1 MLLPANFFFID
12 LLKIFPDDI
21 ICYMQAPCLENPV
34 IQNLWKDSDY
44 DHNKYLQFDQ
54 SVKNIII
61 RQEIETS
68 FSEYINRM
76 QIRIKGI
83 LVFEGFD
90 GIEYGVISQMVNI
103 PKWFADLY
111 VPETCMISSKW

>member
-1 MLLPANFFFID
+1 MIIPTNFFFID

-21 ICYMQAPCLENPV
+21 TCYIQAPSLENAV
-34 IQNLWKDSDY
+34 IKDLLKDSDY
-44 DHNKYLQFDQ
+44 DQNKYLQFDK
-54 SVKNIII
+54 SIKNIII

-68 FSEYINRM
+68 FSKYLNRM
-76 QIRIKGI
+76 QIRINGI

-90 GIEYGVISQMVNI
+90 GIEYGVISQKVNI

-111 VPETCMISSKW
+111 VPDTCMISSKW